1 MMFKKALKA
10 LARFDDSPCGDVLG
24 LVLLMVL
31 LFAVL
36 AAPEAVRTVAQ

>member
-1 MMFKKALKA
+1 MLKRALKA
-10 LARFDDSPCGDVLG
+10 IARFDDSPGGDAVG

-36 AAPEAVRTVAQ
+36 AAPEAAVAVAQ